1 MSDAREEIL
10 GRVRHALADRPD
22 VPEHRSGP
30 ARGGVPGA
38 DLVSHFVTR
47 VEDYRATVTRVDGA
61 DPDSVASAIAAALD
75 RHGARDVV
83 LPAGFPDR
91 WRPATVN
98 LCEAAH
104 DELPDPHALARLDGV
119 VTTCAAAIAE
129 TGTIIL
135 DAGPGQGPRALT
147 LIPDVHVCVV
157 RASAI
162 RAGVVGA
169 VAEMRRSVTAT
180 RRPLTLISGP
190 SATSDIE
197 LDRVEG
203 VHGPRRLEVVV
214 IDDRDEAP
222 EGSQRARSAGADV

>member
-1 MSDAREEIL
+1 MSDARDEIL
-10 GRVRHALADRPD
+10 GRVRAALGDRPD
-22 VPEHRSGP
+22 VPAHRPGP
-30 ARGGVPGA
+30 ARRGAPGA
-38 DLVSHFVTR
+38 DLVARFVQR
-47 VEDYRATVTRVDGA
+47 VEDYRAAVTRVDGA
-61 DPDSVASAIAAALD
+61 DPDVVRAAIDAALA
-75 RHGARDVV
+75 RHGAREVV
-83 LPAGFPDR
+83 VPAGFPAG

-98 LCEAAH
+98 VAEAAP
-104 DELPDPHALARLDGV
+104 DALPDPHALARLDGV

-162 RAGVVGA
+162 VSGVVGA

-203 VHGPRRLEVVV
+203 VHGPRLLEVVV
-214 IDDRDEAP
+214 LDDRT
-222 EGSQRARSAGADV
+222 AGAR